1 LPNTKDHPFE
11 SDQFAV
17 PKPIPDVK
25 EPLWVTS
32 RQEFLKYLTKIERNI
47 LLTGDPDQE
56 FDPYTY
62 IWIYTYPE
70 LAIQNPAIQQNFQHI
85 LQFEDNFDLEQN
97 ILLDQQDQQR
107 GRSKGSRNRTDS
119 WKNTAAPEWKL
130 HKNFI

>member
-1 LPNTKDHPFE
+1 MGYIKTG
-11 SDQFAV
+11 
-17 PKPIPDVK
+17 I
-25 EPLWVTS
+25 
-32 RQEFLKYLTKIERNI
+32 LKYLTKIERNI

-107 GRSKGSRNRTDS
+107 GRSQGSRNQTDS
-119 WKNTAAPEWKL
+119 WKNTAAPEWKPPKISFLSKTLTQL
-130 HKNFI
+130 HLEPDQSTM